1 MFKSARWRSDKNK
14 VKAVFKLQ
22 FHATQVSLLH
32 SVFFKII
39 FFLGFQY
46 QSYGPNSFDFVEVSD
61 FLLNTGGYELNFLLL
76 GCRENVGT
84 ENEK

>member
-1 MFKSARWRSDKNK
+1 MRRFPVKSWRSSGGAWILLVRRRAGRERMFKSARWRGDKNK

-39 FFLGFQY
+39 YVLGFQY
-46 QSYGPNSFDFVEVSD
+46 
-61 FLLNTGGYELNFLLL
+61 
-76 GCRENVGT
+76 
-84 ENEK
+84 